1 MKNENDEKL
10 AVVRIENKLLH
21 ALDVP
26 IPGPGKSILRTVR
39 IPKAKGNT
47 PGVYEGSDFDAVTL
61 NRLRYHYE
69 WRPTDPKLFGKKK
82 EELASDQVKEIGLL
96 SITVLKPT
104 DGKPGKRGGTPTE
117 EPRDAKAA

>member
-1 MKNENDEKL
+1 MKNDDEKP
-10 AVVRIENKLLH
+10 AVVRIENKMLH

-39 IPKAKGNT
+39 LEKATSKG
-47 PGVYEGSDFDAVTL
+47 PGIYEGSDFDAVTL

-82 EELASDQVKEIGLL
+82 EELTSDQIAEVGLL
-96 SITVLKPT
+96 KITILKPSE
-104 DGKPGKRGGTPTE
+104 GKPEGRQT
-117 EPRDAKAA
+117 KAA